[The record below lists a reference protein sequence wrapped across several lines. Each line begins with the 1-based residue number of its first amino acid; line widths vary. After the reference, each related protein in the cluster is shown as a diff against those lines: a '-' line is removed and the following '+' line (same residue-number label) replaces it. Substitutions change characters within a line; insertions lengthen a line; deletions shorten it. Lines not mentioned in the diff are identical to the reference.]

1 MSSPLTTEQ
10 VLALAPDA
18 ASAKAGRGLATP
30 HSWVAVSRDA
40 QAVWGECQGSGK
52 TPYQTQIDLR
62 GPAFRCSCPS
72 RKFPCKHGLG
82 LLLLLAAQPDLVAP
96 ATPPAWVAEWLAS
109 RTQREEQQQRRQSTV
124 DDAAAVQQRA
134 AKSAKSAAAR
144 DAKVQ
149 AGMSE
154 VSRWL
159 RDQVRAGLAG
169 IPARSPAVFD
179 RMAARMVD
187 AQAPGVAHHLRE
199 MATIPASGDG
209 WQGRLLERMARLHGL
224 VEGYARLDTL
234 SPDMQAEVRQAV
246 GFALKQ
252 EEVLAGAGQRDRW
265 LVLGRVVEK
274 YDDRLDVQRTWLWA
288 EAAAQPAL
296 VLDFSPTGKPFPSS
310 LVPGTQL
317 DADLVFY
324 PGSLPLRVL
333 VKQRDATT
341 QATFFPS
348 SDIHTALGTYAA
360 ALARCPWLE
369 RYPLAL
375 GPVQLALTPEGW
387 VVYDQ
392 AGRSLPLRPQFARGW
407 ELLARSA
414 GQPFSLSGEW
424 DGDWLTPLS
433 AWVGGFVD
441 LVAPNIP

>member
-30 HSWVAVSRDA
+30 RSWVSVGRDA

-82 LLLLLAAQPDLVAP
+82 LLLLLAAQPDVVAP

-109 RTQREEQQQRRQSTV
+109 RIQREEQQQRRQ
-124 DDAAAVQQRA
+124 AAADDPATAEQRA
-134 AKSAKSAAAR
+134 AKAAKSAAAR

-149 AGMSE
+149 AGIAE

-159 RDQVRAGLAG
+159 RDQVREGLAG

-187 AQAPGVAHHLRE
+187 AQAPGVARRLRE
-199 MATIPASGDG
+199 MAAIPASGDG
-209 WQGRLLERMARLHGL
+209 WQGRLLERMARLHLL
-224 VEGYARLDTL
+224 VEGYTRLDTL
-234 SPDMQAEVRQAV
+234 SPNEQAEVRQAV
-246 GFALKQ
+246 GFNQKQ

-265 LVLGRVVEK
+265 LVLGQVVE
-274 YDDRLDVQRTWLWA
+274 DEEPLQVQRTWLWA
-288 EAAAQPAL
+288 EAAARPAL
-296 VLDFSPTGKPFPSS
+296 VLDFAAPGKPFDHS
-310 LVPGTQL
+310 LVPGMQL
-317 DADLVFY
+317 DAELVFY
-324 PGSLPLRVL
+324 PGALPLRAL
-333 VKQRDATT
+333 VKQADARMP
-341 QATFFPS
+341 ASFFPS

-369 RYPLAL
+369 RYPLTL
-375 GPVQLALTPEGW
+375 GPVQLALTHAGW
-387 VVYDQ
+387 LVCDQ
-392 AGRSLPLRPQFARGW
+392 AGHSLPLRPQFGRSW

-424 DGDWLTPLS
+424 DGDWFTPLS

-441 LVAPNIP
+441 LVGGVL

>member
-1 MSSPLTTEQ
+1 MTSPLTTEQ

-18 ASAKAGRGLATP
+18 ASAKAGRGLSTP
-30 HSWVAVSRDA
+30 RSWVSVGRDA

-52 TPYQTQIDLR
+52 TPYRTQIDLC

-82 LLLLLAAQPDLVAP
+82 LLLLLAAQPDAVP
-96 ATPPAWVAEWLAS
+96 QTDPPAWVAEWLAS
-109 RTQREEQQQRRQSTV
+109 RIQREEQQQRRQASA
-124 DDAAAVQQRA
+124 DDPATAEQRA
-134 AKSAKSAAAR
+134 AKAAKSAAAR

-149 AGMSE
+149 AGMAE

-159 RDQVRAGLAG
+159 RDQVREGLSG

-179 RMAARMVD
+179 RIAARMVD
-187 AQAPGVAHHLRE
+187 AQAPGVARRLRE

-209 WQGRLLERMARLHGL
+209 WQGRLLERMARLHLL
-224 VEGYARLDTL
+224 VEGYTRLDTL
-234 SPDMQAEVRQAV
+234 SPDEQAEVRLAV
-246 GFALKQ
+246 GFTMKQ
-252 EEVLAGAGQRDRW
+252 EEVLAAPGQRDRW
-265 LVLGRVVEK
+265 LVLGQVVEEEE
-274 YDDRLDVQRTWLWA
+274 RLLVQRTWLWA
-288 EAAAQPAL
+288 EVAARPAL
-296 VLDFSPTGKPFPSS
+296 VLDFAAPGKPFDHS
-310 LVPGTQL
+310 LVPGMQL
-317 DADLVFY
+317 DSELVFY
-324 PGSLPLRVL
+324 PGSLPLRAL
-333 VKQRDATT
+333 VKQADARMRP
-341 QATFFPS
+341 TFFPS

-360 ALARCPWLE
+360 ALARNPLLE

-392 AGRSLPLRPQFARGW
+392 DGHSLPLRPQFARGW

-441 LVAPNIP
+441 LVGGVL